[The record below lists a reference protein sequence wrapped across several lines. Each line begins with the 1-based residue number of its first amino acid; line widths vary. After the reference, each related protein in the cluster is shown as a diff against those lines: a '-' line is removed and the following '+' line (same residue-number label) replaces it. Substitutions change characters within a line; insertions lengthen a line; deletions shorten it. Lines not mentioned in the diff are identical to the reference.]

1 MNTLLELPTPR
12 QEEWRWADMAAL
24 KAAGMTRLVAFSST
38 SRFTKPASPVAA
50 EREVARRLAEAEDAV
65 AAFCAGNGVGWTILR
80 PTLIYAEGQDRNVSR
95 LAALIRRLGFLPLAG
110 DGGGRRQPVHA
121 DDLAGAC
128 LDAAVSPA
136 ALDRAYDLPGGETL
150 TYRAMVERVFEGLGR
165 APRIVSAPP
174 ALWRFGLM
182 LASPLLPGATAG
194 MGARMSEDLTFDGGP
209 AARDFDWTPRGFR
222 PRFTPR

>member
-1 MNTLLELPTPR
+1 MSPIWLLTAPVL
-12 QEEWRWADMAAL
+12 AAL

-110 DGGGRRQPVHA
+110 DGGGRR
-121 DDLAGAC
+121 
-128 LDAAVSPA
+128 
-136 ALDRAYDLPGGETL
+136 
-150 TYRAMVERVFEGLGR
+150 
-165 APRIVSAPP
+165 
-174 ALWRFGLM
+174 
-182 LASPLLPGATAG
+182 
-194 MGARMSEDLTFDGGP
+194 
-209 AARDFDWTPRGFR
+209 
-222 PRFTPR
+222 